1 LIDWVCWNRDI
12 EQEHSRAILINGILG
27 SLSVDVGLAF
37 EDTTNPSQVHVS
49 THSEASVRAPCH
61 LQQAEAHNISFWST
75 WHIAACTLMYNRLVK
90 PLPIMLGKVPNKTA
104 MER

>member
-1 LIDWVCWNRDI
+1 MDQLHWLIWVCWNRDI
-12 EQEHSRAILINGILG
+12 KQEHYCAVLINGILG

-49 THSEASVRAPCH
+49 THSEALVRAPCN

-75 WHIAACTLMYNRLVK
+75 
-90 PLPIMLGKVPNKTA
+90 
-104 MER
+104 